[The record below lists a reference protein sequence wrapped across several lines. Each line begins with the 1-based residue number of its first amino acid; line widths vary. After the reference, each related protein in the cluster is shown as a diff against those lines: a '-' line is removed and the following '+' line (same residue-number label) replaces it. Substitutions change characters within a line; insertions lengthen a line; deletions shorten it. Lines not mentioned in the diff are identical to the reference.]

1 MSRRPK
7 KYPINDIRSRF
18 QTVALDNK
26 YQVFIEPN
34 LNVYNAAA
42 KAGISRRFVDEDLG
56 LYVSEAVLPGSS
68 FADVEV
74 SGDRQGITERMPFKR
89 IYDDVTFT
97 FMVDRDYK
105 VVKFFEAWV
114 QFINPLH
121 GDTDGKAHD
130 QVMTLSYPKDYKCT
144 MSIAKFNKDSFRS
157 GRGYV
162 YYCFIR
168 SWPLSVA
175 PVPVSYGAGG
185 MVKLN
190 VTFRYERYVMENVTV
205 GMIRSGWKGY
215 SDSFDPWLGRY
226 DDYANLFDYTKSK
239 EYASKKNKQDD
250 SKVESSVVNNK
261 ANPYGG
267 ERNFGIDYKSQ
278 EEYYSSQEYKDY
290 IESQNQDTSGQFM
303 QSSDARLKENI
314 TKIGN
319 SPSGINIYE
328 WNYIGKPQKYR
339 GVLAQELLE
348 SHPDA
353 VDLMPNG
360 YLGVYYGKID
370 VKMEAVKLF

>member
-42 KAGISRRFVDEDLG
+42 QAGISRRFVDEDLG

-175 PVPVSYGAGG
+175 PVPLSYGAGG

-226 DDYANLFDYTKSK
+226 DDYDNLFDYTKSK
-239 EYASKKNKQDD
+239 EYASKKKKQDTTN
-250 SKVESSVVNNK
+250 VESSVKN
-261 ANPYGG
+261 GG
-267 ERNFGIDYKSQ
+267 EVDNNLVNSASNEAVEGGYTIS
-278 EEYYSSQEYKDY
+278 
-290 IESQNQDTSGQFM
+290 
-303 QSSDARLKENI
+303 KENLKTTEQLI
-314 TKIGN
+314 RADEAQYGN
-319 SPSGINIYE
+319 TFPAGS
-328 WNYIGKPQKYR
+328 
-339 GVLAQELLE
+339 
-348 SHPDA
+348 
-353 VDLMPNG
+353 
-360 YLGVYYGKID
+360 
-370 VKMEAVKLF
+370 F

>member
-42 KAGISRRFVDEDLG
+42 QAGISRRFVDEDLG

-144 MSIAKFNKDSFRS
+144 MSIAKFNKDSFKS

-175 PVPVSYGAGG
+175 PVPVGYGAGG

-239 EYASKKNKQDD
+239 EYASKKKKQDTTN
-250 SKVESSVVNNK
+250 VESSVKN
-261 ANPYGG
+261 GG
-267 ERNFGIDYKSQ
+267 EVDNNLVSASNEAVEGGYTIS
-278 EEYYSSQEYKDY
+278 
-290 IESQNQDTSGQFM
+290 
-303 QSSDARLKENI
+303 KENLK
-314 TKIGN
+314 TTGQLVRADATQYGN
-319 SPSGINIYE
+319 TFPEGS
-328 WNYIGKPQKYR
+328 
-339 GVLAQELLE
+339 
-348 SHPDA
+348 
-353 VDLMPNG
+353 
-360 YLGVYYGKID
+360 
-370 VKMEAVKLF
+370 F